1 MVGNIILPMATTVA
15 GLDPLNAPKNM
26 ADSWAEI
33 PKPPLTLPTMHRAQF
48 TILRDNPPTVMILA
62 ARTKNGIDIKENLSM
77 LLNICW
83 AKIVKGILLKKTI
96 KKVQAGTGQ

>member
-1 MVGNIILPMATTVA
+1 
-15 GLDPLNAPKNM
+15 
-26 ADSWAEI
+26 
-33 PKPPLTLPTMHRAQF
+33 MHRAQF

-83 AKIVKGILLKKTI
+83 AKIVKGILPKKNNQ
-96 KKVQAGTGQ
+96 KSCRQGQGNEYGQTANQEQQG